1 MTQRS
6 GSNITVIIPTF
17 NRSAL
22 VLKALDSVLSQSVQA
37 DRVLVVDDGSTD
49 DTRAVLV
56 PYLDRIE
63 YVFQENGGKPAALNN
78 GLARIDS
85 GWVWVFDDDDI
96 ALPRALE
103 LHLAA
108 LNREPDAHFSYS
120 AFWFA
125 KSRDDDGLDK
135 TVFEPVFGG
144 APHELF
150 GGLLDDCVISVQGM
164 LVDVACYKAVGG
176 YDEGLDRAEDY
187 DFFLRLTQ
195 RFEGVAVE
203 EPTYL
208 RRVHEGIRG
217 SGAERHGASAIQDFF
232 LKFEGKIFDRLYTD
246 LPLAFYAENRR
257 DETFDDT
264 KIDARVRRALIKRS
278 GAMFR
283 KGQWENGLRDLKSL
297 EAFSGLQPLSRDEC
311 KLCNKAFAAELIPYA
326 LSQSPET
333 LQALR
338 EHLSSDVMREIRVEL
353 ARGIVSRLSRD
364 IRATNVTPIAV
375 WFRIAKCFGFLPF
388 VKLLTRR
395 SGK

>member
-1 MTQRS
+1 MTHRS

-22 VLKALDSVLSQSVQA
+22 VLKALGSILSQSVQA
-37 DRVLVVDDGSTD
+37 GRIIVVDDGSSD
-49 DTRAVLV
+49 DTSAVLI

-63 YVFQENGGKPAALNN
+63 YVYQENGGKPSALNN
-78 GLARIDS
+78 ALARIDS

-108 LNREPDAHFSYS
+108 LNKEPGANFTYS

-125 KSRDDDGLDK
+125 TSRDDDGLDR

-144 APHELF
+144 APDDLF
-150 GGLLDDCVISVQGM
+150 GCLLDDCVISIPSM
-164 LVDVACYKAVGG
+164 LIDVACYQAVGG
-176 YDEGLDRAEDY
+176 YDEELDRAEDY

-195 RFEGVAVE
+195 RFEGVGVE

-217 SGAERHGASAIQDFF
+217 SGADRHGASVIQDFF
-232 LKFEGKIFDRLYTD
+232 LKFEGRIFDRLYSD
-246 LPLAFYAENRR
+246 LPLSSYAEDRR

-278 GAMFR
+278 SAMFR
-283 KGQWENGLRDLKSL
+283 KGQWENGLRDLKRL
-297 EAFSGLQPLSRDEC
+297 GAFTGLPPLSRDEC
-311 KLCNKAFAAELIPYA
+311 KLCNKAFASELIPYA
-326 LSQSPET
+326 LAQAPET
-333 LQALR
+333 LKALR
-338 EHLSSDVMREIRVEL
+338 AHLSPDVMREMRVEL

-364 IRATNVTPIAV
+364 VRATNLSPIVV
-375 WFRIAKCFGFLPF
+375 WFRIARSLGFSPF

-395 SGK
+395 FGN